1 MDITKRGI
9 DMIAGANA
17 ALVYKRAHSHASDEE
32 VMSHVITL
40 SKNKQF
46 KNSQMEIVVGASH
59 AMKMLARDSKISDRV
74 VIDQIMRELTTL
86 MPARD

>member
-9 DMIAGANA
+9 NMIAGANE
-17 ALVYKRAHSHASDEE
+17 ALVYKRMHSHASDEE
-32 VMSHVITL
+32 VMSHVMSF

-46 KNSQMEIVVGASH
+46 KNSQMEIIVGASH
-59 AMKMLARDSKISDRV
+59 AMKMMARDPHISDRV

-86 MPARD
+86 MPEKS

>member
-1 MDITKRGI
+1 MDVTKRGI

-17 ALVYKRAHSHASDEE
+17 ALVYKRTHSHSSDEE
-32 VMSHVITL
+32 VMRHVMSL

-59 AMKMLARDSKISDRV
+59 AMKMLARDSSISDRA

-86 MPARD
+86 MPVKN

>member
-1 MDITKRGI
+1 MDVTKRGI

-17 ALVYKRAHSHASDEE
+17 ALVYKKTNPHASEEE
-32 VMSHVITL
+32 VMSHVMAF

-59 AMKMLARDSKISDRV
+59 AMKMIARDPRISDRV
-74 VIDQIMRELTTL
+74 VIDQIMRELNTL
-86 MPARD
+86 MPVRN

>member
-17 ALVYKRAHSHASDEE
+17 ALVYKRIHPHASDEE
-32 VMSHVITL
+32 VMSHVMSF

-59 AMKMLARDSKISDRV
+59 AMKMIARDPKVSDRV

>member
-17 ALVYKRAHSHASDEE
+17 ALVYKKAHPHSSDEE
-32 VMSHVITL
+32 VMSHVMAF

-59 AMKMLARDSKISDRV
+59 AMKMIARDSQISDRV
-74 VIDQIMRELTTL
+74 VLDQIMRELTTL